1 MQLYIIWDMLLPKY
15 ISSIAPDLP
24 LTRNHSKGTTMK
36 TIEECTQSKMALE
49 EILHEASAERDR
61 LIQLKP
67 PHSSLHLIQSWQ
79 DAIDQYES
87 RLALIPQAM
96 KYRRELL
103 DPNLDNDRR
112 EFVLSMIAL
121 EPNDLFNLTYRLKM
135 SA

>member
-1 MQLYIIWDMLLPKY
+1 
-15 ISSIAPDLP
+15 
-24 LTRNHSKGTTMK
+24 MK

>member
-1 MQLYIIWDMLLPKY
+1 MLRF

-24 LTRNHSKGTTMK
+24 LTRNHSKGTTMN

-49 EILHEASAERDR
+49 EILREASAERDR

-121 EPNDLFNLTYRLKM
+121 EPKDLFNLTHRLKM